1 MASVPFACA
10 AGFEGMIPVNEPALG
25 ERELELVADCVRT
38 GWVSSAGHYLDEFER
53 RWAEYCGMKH
63 GVAVSSGT
71 AALDVAVSC
80 LRLQPG
86 DEVILPSFT
95 IISCAQAITKHG
107 GRPVL
112 VDCDPETWCL
122 DVDQVAARIT
132 PRTRAVMAVHM
143 YGHPADMDP
152 LRGLADRHGLVLI
165 EDAAQ
170 AHGAEYKGRRCGGLG
185 DISCFS
191 FYANKIITTGEG
203 GMVLTDRDD
212 WAAHARAY
220 RNLCFRSDRRFYH
233 EELGENYRMTNLQ
246 AALGVAQLDR
256 VEEILAHKRAM
267 AAAYT
272 ERLRSC
278 EALQLPMERE
288 WARSTF
294 WMYGV
299 VLKDGGRNAA
309 GLAVDLAQRLQER
322 GVQTRPFFLGMH
334 EQPAFLRMGLFQ
346 GEEYPVTEMLARQ
359 GLYLP
364 SGTAL
369 QLSQVD
375 EVAGAVK
382 EVMR

>member
-1 MASVPFACA
+1 
-10 AGFEGMIPVNEPALG
+10 MIPVNEPALG
-25 ERELELVADCVRT
+25 ERELELVADCVRS
-38 GWVSSAGHYLDEFER
+38 GWVSSAGRYLDEFER

-63 GVAVSSGT
+63 GIAVSSGT
-71 AALDVAVSC
+71 AALDVVVSC

-107 GRPVL
+107 GLPVL

-122 DVDQVAARIT
+122 DVDQVATRIT
-132 PRTRAVMAVHM
+132 PRTRAIMPVHM

-152 LRGLADRHGLVLI
+152 LRELADRHGLVLI

-203 GMVLTDRDD
+203 GMVLTNRDD

-220 RNLCFRSDRRFYH
+220 RNLCFQSDRRFYH

-256 VEEILAHKRAM
+256 VDDIVAHKRAM
-267 AAAYT
+267 AAEYT
-272 ERLRSC
+272 ERLQSC
-278 EALQLPMERE
+278 EVLHLPTERD

-299 VLKDGGRNAA
+299 VLKAGDRTGV
-309 GLAVDLAQRLQER
+309 GLAVELAKRLQVR

-334 EQPAFLRMGLFQ
+334 EQPAFHRMGLFA
-346 GEEYPVTEMLARQ
+346 GECYPVTEMLARQ

-369 QLSQVD
+369 TGQQVD
-375 EVAGAVK
+375 EAAAAVLDSVA
-382 EVMR
+382 

>member
-1 MASVPFACA
+1 
-10 AGFEGMIPVNEPALG
+10 MIPVNEPAFG
-25 ERELELVADCVRT
+25 ARELELVTDCVRS
-38 GWVSSAGHYLDEFER
+38 GWVSSAGRYMDEFER

-80 LRLQPG
+80 LRLEPG

-107 GRPVL
+107 GTPVL

-122 DVDQVAARIT
+122 DIEQVAARIT
-132 PRTRAVMAVHM
+132 SRTRVVMPVHM

-152 LRGLADRHGLVLI
+152 LRELADRHGLVLI
-165 EDAAQ
+165 EDAAE

-191 FYANKIITTGEG
+191 FYANKIVTTGEG
-203 GMVLTDRDD
+203 GMVLTNSDD
-212 WAAHARAY
+212 WADRARAY
-220 RNLCFRSDRRFYH
+220 RNLGFQSDRRFYH

-256 VEEILAHKRAM
+256 IEQIVAHKRAVG
-267 AAAYT
+267 AAYT

-278 EALQLPMERE
+278 KALQLPTERD
-288 WARSTF
+288 WACSTF

-299 VLKDGGRNAA
+299 VASSGSGVTGSEMAR
-309 GLAVDLAQRLQER
+309 RLHEH

-334 EQPAFLRMGLFQ
+334 EQPAFQRMGLFA
-346 GEEYPVTEMLARQ
+346 GEKYPVTEMLARQ

-369 QLSQVD
+369 TVKQVSAVCAAVQ
-375 EVAGAVK
+375 EVLA
-382 EVMR
+382 

>member
-1 MASVPFACA
+1 V
-10 AGFEGMIPVNEPALG
+10 IPVNEPTFG
-25 ERELELVADCVRT
+25 ERELELVTDCVRS
-38 GWVSSAGHYLDEFER
+38 GWVSSAGRYLDEFER

-80 LRLQPG
+80 IRLQPG

-95 IISCAQAITKHG
+95 IVSCAQAITRNG
-107 GRPVL
+107 GLPVL

-132 PRTRAVMAVHM
+132 ARTRAIMPVHM

-152 LRGLADRHGLVLI
+152 LREMADRHGLVLI
-165 EDAAQ
+165 EDAAE

-203 GMVLTDRDD
+203 GMVLTDDDD
-212 WAAHARAY
+212 WAAHARSY
-220 RNLCFRSDRRFYH
+220 RNLCFRSERRFYH
-233 EELGENYRMTNLQ
+233 EELGENYRMTNMQ

-256 VEEILAHKRAM
+256 VDEIVAHKRTM
-267 AAAYT
+267 AAAYS
-272 ERLRSC
+272 ERLASC
-278 EALQLPMERE
+278 EALQRPVERE

-299 VLKDGGRNAA
+299 VLKADCGTAPAQAA
-309 GLAVDLAQRLQER
+309 ELVQRLQAR

-334 EQPAFLRMGLFQ
+334 EQPAFLRMGLF
-346 GEEYPVTEMLARQ
+346 EAEHYPITEMLARQ

-369 QLSQVD
+369 TEQQVD
-375 EVAGAVK
+375 EVSAAVLDS
-382 EVMR
+382 VA

>member
-1 MASVPFACA
+1 
-10 AGFEGMIPVNEPALG
+10 MIPVNEPAIG
-25 ERELELVADCVRT
+25 ERELELVAECVKT
-38 GWVSSAGHYLDEFER
+38 GWVSSAGRYLDEFEQ
-53 RWAEYCGMKH
+53 RWAAYCGMRH

-80 LRLQPG
+80 LRLEPG

-95 IISCAQAITKHG
+95 IISCAQAVTKHG
-107 GRPVL
+107 GVPVL
-112 VDCDPETWCL
+112 VDCDPDTWCL
-122 DVDQVAARIT
+122 DVAQVEDRIT

-152 LRGLADRHGLVLI
+152 LRELADRHGFVII
-165 EDAAQ
+165 EDAAE
-170 AHGAEYKGRRCGGLG
+170 AHGAEYKGRPCGGLG

-203 GMVLTDRDD
+203 GMVLTDDDD
-212 WAAHARAY
+212 WAARARAY
-220 RNLCFRSDRRFYH
+220 RNLCFQSGRRFYH

-256 VEEILAHKRAM
+256 IEEIVAHKREM
-267 AAAYT
+267 AVAYT
-272 ERLRSC
+272 ARLRSC
-278 EALQLPMERE
+278 EVLQLPTELP

-299 VLKDGGRNAA
+299 VMRDEARSAEDFARALE
-309 GLAVDLAQRLQER
+309 ER

-334 EQPAFLRMGLFQ
+334 QQPVFHHMGLFV
-346 GEEYPVTEMLARQ
+346 GEQYPITEFLGRQ

-364 SGTAL
+364 SGTG
-369 QLSQVD
+369 LSREQV
-375 EVAGAVK
+375 AAVCIAVH
-382 EVMR
+382 EAA

>member
-1 MASVPFACA
+1 V
-10 AGFEGMIPVNEPALG
+10 IPVNEPVLG

-38 GWVSSAGHYLDEFER
+38 GWVSSAGRYLDEFER

-80 LRLQPG
+80 LRLRPG

-95 IISCAQAITKHG
+95 IVSCAQAITKHG
-107 GRPVL
+107 GLPVL

-122 DVDQVAARIT
+122 DIGQVAARIT
-132 PRTRAVMAVHM
+132 SRTRAVMVVHM
-143 YGHPADMDP
+143 YGHPADMDA
-152 LRGLADRHGLVLI
+152 LRELADRHGLVLI
-165 EDAAQ
+165 EDAAE

-203 GMVLTDRDD
+203 GMILTDDDD
-212 WAAHARAY
+212 WARHARAY
-220 RNLCFRSDRRFYH
+220 RNLCFRGERRFYH
-233 EELGENYRMTNLQ
+233 EELGENYRMTNMQ

-256 VEEILAHKRAM
+256 VDEIVAHKRLM

-278 EALQLPMERE
+278 EAVQLPTERK

-299 VLKDGGRNAA
+299 VVDGDRGIAA
-309 GLAVDLAQRLQER
+309 ADLAKRLTAL

-334 EQPAFLRMGLFQ
+334 EQPAFHRMGLFV
-346 GEEYPVTEMLARQ
+346 GERYPVTEMLARQ

-364 SGTAL
+364 SGVAL
-369 QLSQVD
+369 TKGQVA
-375 EVAGAVK
+375 EVSAAVL
-382 EVMR
+382 RSLA

>member
-1 MASVPFACA
+1 
-10 AGFEGMIPVNEPALG
+10 MISVNEPALG
-25 ERELELVADCVRT
+25 QRELELVADCVRS
-38 GWVSSAGHYLDEFER
+38 GWVSSAGRYLAEFER

-80 LRLQPG
+80 LGLQPG
-86 DEVILPSFT
+86 DEVIVPSFT
-95 IISCAQAITKHG
+95 IISCVQAITKHG
-107 GRPVL
+107 GLPVL

-122 DVDQVAARIT
+122 DVDHVAARVT
-132 PRTRAVMAVHM
+132 PRTCAIMPVHM

-152 LRGLADRHGLVLI
+152 LRELANRHGLVLI

-170 AHGAEYKGRRCGGLG
+170 AHGAKYKGRRCGGLG

-191 FYANKIITTGEG
+191 FYANKMITTGEG
-203 GMVLTDRDD
+203 GMVLTNHDD

-220 RNLCFRSDRRFYH
+220 RNLCFRGDRRFYH

-246 AALGVAQLDR
+246 AALGVAQLER
-256 VEEILAHKRAM
+256 VDEIVAHRYAM

-272 ERLRSC
+272 ERLRGC
-278 EALQLPMERE
+278 AALQLPIERD

-299 VLKDGGRNAA
+299 VLKDRGCSAA
-309 GLAVDLAQRLQER
+309 DLTMALLER
-322 GVQTRPFFLGMH
+322 GVQSRPFFLGMH
-334 EQPAFLRMGLFQ
+334 EQPAFHRMDLFG
-346 GEEYPVTEMLARQ
+346 GEQYPVTEMLARQ

-364 SGTAL
+364 SGTTL
-369 QLSQVD
+369 TDEQVST
-375 EVAGAVK
+375 VCAAV
-382 EVMR
+382 EEILA

>member
-1 MASVPFACA
+1 V
-10 AGFEGMIPVNEPALG
+10 IPVNEPALG
-25 ERELELVADCVRT
+25 ARELELVADCVRT
-38 GWVSSAGHYLDEFER
+38 GWVSSAGRYLDEFER
-53 RWAEYCGMKH
+53 RWAEYCGMRH
-63 GVAVSSGT
+63 AVAVSSGT

-107 GRPVL
+107 GLPVL
-112 VDCDPETWCL
+112 VDCDLETWCL
-122 DVDQVAARIT
+122 DVEQVAARIT
-132 PRTRAVMAVHM
+132 PRTRAVMVVHM

-152 LRGLADRHGLVLI
+152 LRDLADRHGLVLI
-165 EDAAQ
+165 EDAAE

-203 GMVLTDRDD
+203 GMVLTNRDE
-212 WAAHARAY
+212 WATHARAY

-256 VEEILAHKRAM
+256 IEQIVAHKRAM

-272 ERLRSC
+272 GCLRSC
-278 EALQLPMERE
+278 EALQLPTERA

-299 VLKDGGRNAA
+299 VLKVGGRSAA
-309 GLAVDLAQRLQER
+309 GLATELTKRLQER

-334 EQPAFLRMGLFQ
+334 EQPAFHRMGLFS

-369 QLSQVD
+369 TEKQVE
-375 EVAGAVK
+375 EVSAAVLDS
-382 EVMR
+382 VA

>member
-1 MASVPFACA
+1 
-10 AGFEGMIPVNEPALG
+10 MIPVNEPTLG
-25 ERELELVADCVRT
+25 ERELELVADCVRS
-38 GWVSSAGHYLDEFER
+38 GWVSSAGPYLDEFEQ

-80 LRLQPG
+80 LRLEPG

-95 IISCAQAITKHG
+95 IISCAQAITKQG
-107 GRPVL
+107 GLPVL
-112 VDCDPETWCL
+112 VDCDPQTWCL
-122 DVDQVAARIT
+122 DVDLVAARVT
-132 PRTRAVMAVHM
+132 PRTRAVMPVHM

-152 LRGLADRHGLVLI
+152 LRELADRHGLVII

-170 AHGAEYKGRRCGGLG
+170 AHGASYKGRRCGGLG

-203 GMVLTDRDD
+203 GMVLTNDD
-212 WAAHARAY
+212 EWAAHARAY
-220 RNLCFRSDRRFYH
+220 RNLCLQSDRRFYH

-256 VEEILAHKRAM
+256 IEEIVARKRAV

-278 EALQLPMERE
+278 EALQLPAERA

-294 WMYGV
+294 WMYG
-299 VLKDGGRNAA
+299 
-309 GLAVDLAQRLQER
+309 AVSSKESGVTGSEIARRLQEH
-322 GVQTRPFFLGMH
+322 GVQTRPFFVGMH
-334 EQPAFLRMGLFQ
+334 KQPAFRHMGLFE
-346 GEEYPVTEMLARQ
+346 GEEYPVTDMLARQ

-369 QLSQVD
+369 TDEQVAAVCAAVR
-375 EVAGAVK
+375 EVVA
-382 EVMR
+382 

>member
-1 MASVPFACA
+1 
-10 AGFEGMIPVNEPALG
+10 MIPVNEPSIG
-25 ERELELVADCVRT
+25 ERELELVSDCVRS
-38 GWVSSAGHYLDEFER
+38 GWISSAGRYLEEFEW

-80 LRLQPG
+80 LELQAG

-107 GRPVL
+107 GVPVL
-112 VDCDPETWCL
+112 VDSDPETWCL
-122 DVDQVAARIT
+122 DVHEVEARIT
-132 PRTRAVMAVHM
+132 GHTRAIMPVHM

-152 LRGLADRHGLVLI
+152 LRELAVRHGLVII

-170 AHGAEYKGRRCGGLG
+170 AHGAEYKGRPCGGLG

-203 GMVLTDRDD
+203 GMVLTDDDD

-220 RNLCFRSDRRFYH
+220 RNLCFREDRRFYH
-233 EELGENYRMTNLQ
+233 EELGENYRMTNMQ
-246 AALGVAQLDR
+246 AALGVAQFDR
-256 VEEILAHKRAM
+256 IDEIVAHKRAM

-278 EALQLPMERE
+278 DALQLPTERE

-299 VLKDGGRNAA
+299 VLKDSGRGAA
-309 GLAVDLAQRLQER
+309 GLAAGLAKRLQER

-334 EQPAFLRMGLFQ
+334 EQPVFHRMGLFA
-346 GEEYPVTEMLARQ
+346 GEEYPVTEMLAQ
-359 GLYLP
+359 FGLYLP

-369 QLSQVD
+369 TEGQV
-375 EVAGAVK
+375 ERVSAVML
-382 EVMR
+382 ESVS

>member
-1 MASVPFACA
+1 
-10 AGFEGMIPVNEPALG
+10 MIPVNEPALG
-25 ERELELVADCVRT
+25 ERELELVADCVRS
-38 GWVSSAGHYLDEFER
+38 GWVSSAGRYLDEFEQ
-53 RWAEYCGMKH
+53 RWAEYCGVKH

-80 LRLQPG
+80 LYLQPG

-95 IISCAQAITKHG
+95 IISCAQAVTKHG
-107 GRPVL
+107 GVPVL
-112 VDCDPETWCL
+112 VDCDPDTWCL

-132 PRTRAVMAVHM
+132 PRTRAVMPVHM

-152 LRGLADRHGLVLI
+152 LRELADRHGFPLI

-212 WAAHARAY
+212 RAAHARAY

-256 VEEILAHKRAM
+256 VDEIVAHKRAM

-272 ERLRSC
+272 ERLRPC
-278 EALQLPMERE
+278 EALQLPTERE

-299 VLKDGGRNAA
+299 VLKAGDRTGV
-309 GLAVDLAQRLQER
+309 GLAEELAKPLQKR

-334 EQPAFLRMGLFQ
+334 EQPAFHRVGLFT
-346 GEEYPVTEMLARQ
+346 GESYPVTERLARQ

-369 QLSQVD
+369 TDEQVTAVCAAVQ
-375 EVAGAVK
+375 EVLA
-382 EVMR
+382 

>member
-1 MASVPFACA
+1 VIS
-10 AGFEGMIPVNEPALG
+10 VNEPALG

-38 GWVSSAGHYLDEFER
+38 GWVSSAGRYLDEFER

-95 IISCAQAITKHG
+95 IVSCAQAITKHG
-107 GRPVL
+107 WLPVL

-122 DVDQVAARIT
+122 YVDQVAARIT
-132 PRTRAVMAVHM
+132 SRTRAIMAVHM

-152 LRGLADRHGLVLI
+152 LRELADHHGLVLI

-203 GMVLTDRDD
+203 GMVLTDHDD

-220 RNLCFRSDRRFYH
+220 RNLCLRSDRRFYH

-256 VEEILAHKRAM
+256 VDEIVAHKRAT

-272 ERLRSC
+272 ESLRSC
-278 EALQLPMERE
+278 EALQLPTERE

-294 WMYGV
+294 WMYCV
-299 VLKDGGRNAA
+299 VLKNGGRSSA
-309 GLAVDLAQRLQER
+309 DLARVLLER
-322 GVQTRPFFLGMH
+322 GVQTRPFFVGMH
-334 EQPAFLRMGLFQ
+334 EQPAFHRMGLFA
-346 GEEYPVTEMLARQ
+346 GESYPVTDRLARQ

-369 QLSQVD
+369 TDEQVIAVCAAVQ
-375 EVAGAVK
+375 EVLA
-382 EVMR
+382 

>member
-1 MASVPFACA
+1 
-10 AGFEGMIPVNEPALG
+10 MIPVNEPVLG
-25 ERELELVADCVRT
+25 ERELELVADCVRS
-38 GWVSSAGHYLDEFER
+38 GWVSSSGRYLDEFER

-80 LRLQPG
+80 LGLEPG
-86 DEVILPSFT
+86 DEVIMPSFT
-95 IISCAQAITKHG
+95 IISCAQAVTKHAG
-107 GRPVL
+107 LPVL
-112 VDCDPETWCL
+112 VDCDAETWCL
-122 DVDQVAARIT
+122 DVDQVAARVT
-132 PRTRAVMAVHM
+132 SRTRAIMAVHM

-152 LRGLADRHGLVLI
+152 LRDLADRRGLVLL

-170 AHGAEYKGRRCGGLG
+170 AHGAEYKGRSCGGLG

-203 GMVLTDRDD
+203 GMLLTDSDA

-220 RNLCFRSDRRFYH
+220 RNLCFGEDRRFLH
-233 EELGENYRMTNLQ
+233 EALGENYRMTNLQ

-256 VEEILAHKRAM
+256 VDQIVARKRSM
-267 AAAYT
+267 AAAYS
-272 ERLRSC
+272 ERLRECAS
-278 EALQLPMERE
+278 LQLPTERD

-294 WMYGV
+294 WMFGV
-299 VLKDGGRNAA
+299 VLEDGGRAA
-309 GLAVDLAQRLQER
+309 GEVARELLAR

-334 EQPAFLRMGLFQ
+334 EQPAFRRMGLFA
-346 GEEYPVTEMLARQ
+346 GETYAVTERLARQ

-369 QLSQVD
+369 TLD
-375 EVAGAVK
+375 EVSAVCAAVR
-382 EVMR
+382 EVLT

>member
-1 MASVPFACA
+1 
-10 AGFEGMIPVNEPALG
+10 MIRVNEPTLG

-38 GWVSSAGHYLDEFER
+38 GWVSSAGLYLDEFER

-107 GRPVL
+107 ALPVL
-112 VDCDPETWCL
+112 VDCDSETWCL
-122 DVDQVAARIT
+122 DVDRVAARIT
-132 PRTRAVMAVHM
+132 PRTRAVMPVHM
-143 YGHPADMDP
+143 YGHPADMDS
-152 LRGLADRHGLVLI
+152 LRELADRHGLALI

-185 DISCFS
+185 DIACFS

-203 GMVLTDRDD
+203 GMLLTDSDA
-212 WAAHARAY
+212 WAEHARAY
-220 RNLCFRSDRRFYH
+220 RNLCFQSDRRFYH
-233 EELGENYRMTNLQ
+233 EDLGENYRMTNLQ

-256 VEEILAHKRAM
+256 VDEIVAHKRAM
-267 AAAYT
+267 AAAYA
-272 ERLRSC
+272 ERLASC
-278 EALQLPMERE
+278 ESLQLPVERD

-299 VLKDGGRNAA
+299 VVRDEAGSAA
-309 GLAVDLAQRLQER
+309 DVAKALLVR
-322 GVQTRPFFLGMH
+322 GVETRPFFLGMH
-334 EQPAFLRMGLFQ
+334 EQPAFHRVGLFE
-346 GEEYPVTEMLARQ
+346 GEEHPVTEMLARR

-369 QLSQVD
+369 TVSQV
-375 EVAGAVK
+375 EQVAAHLN
-382 EVMR
+382 EVMG

>member
-1 MASVPFACA
+1 
-10 AGFEGMIPVNEPALG
+10 MIPVNEPALG

-299 VLKDGGRNAA
+299 VVNEVSGIPGDE
-309 GLAVDLAQRLQER
+309 LAKRLQER

>member
-1 MASVPFACA
+1 
-10 AGFEGMIPVNEPALG
+10 MIPVNEPSIG
-25 ERELELVADCVRT
+25 DRELELVSDCLRS
-38 GWVSSAGHYLDEFER
+38 GWISSAGRYLEEFEW

-80 LRLQPG
+80 LELQAG

-107 GRPVL
+107 GVPVL
-112 VDCDPETWCL
+112 VDSDPETWCL
-122 DVDQVAARIT
+122 DVHEVEARIT
-132 PRTRAVMAVHM
+132 GHTRAIMPVHM

-152 LRGLADRHGLVLI
+152 LRELAVRHGLVII

-170 AHGAEYKGRRCGGLG
+170 AHGAEYKGRPCGGLG

-203 GMVLTDRDD
+203 GMVLTDDDD

-220 RNLCFRSDRRFYH
+220 RNLCFREDRRFYH
-233 EELGENYRMTNLQ
+233 EELGENYRMTNMQ
-246 AALGVAQLDR
+246 AALGVAQFDR
-256 VEEILAHKRAM
+256 IDEIVAHKRAM
-267 AAAYT
+267 AFGYT
-272 ERLRSC
+272 ERLREC
-278 EALQLPMERE
+278 EALRLPVERD
-288 WARSTF
+288 WARSTY

-299 VLKDGGRNAA
+299 VVQPNTGLNAH
-309 GLAVDLAQRLQER
+309 DLAERLRER
-322 GVQTRPFFLGMH
+322 DVQTRPFFFGMH
-334 EQPAFLRMGLFQ
+334 EQPAFHRMGLFA
-346 GEEYPVTEMLARQ
+346 GEHYTVTETIARQ

-369 QLSQVD
+369 QISQVE
-375 EVAGAVK
+375 EVATALI
-382 EVMR
+382 EVFG

>member
-1 MASVPFACA
+1 
-10 AGFEGMIPVNEPALG
+10 MIPVNEPALG
-25 ERELELVADCVRT
+25 ARELELVADCVRT
-38 GWVSSAGHYLDEFER
+38 GWVSSAGRYLDEFEQ
-53 RWAEYCGMKH
+53 RWAEYCGMQH

-107 GRPVL
+107 GLPVL
-112 VDCDPETWCL
+112 VDCDPDTWCL
-122 DVDQVAARIT
+122 DVEQVAARVT

-152 LRGLADRHGLVLI
+152 LRELADLHGFAII
-165 EDAAQ
+165 EDAAE

-203 GMVLTDRDD
+203 GMVLTDRSD
-212 WAAHARAY
+212 WADHARAY
-220 RNLCFRSDRRFYH
+220 RNLCFRGDRRFYH
-233 EELGENYRMTNLQ
+233 EELGENYRMTNMQ
-246 AALGVAQLDR
+246 AALGVAQLSR
-256 VEEILAHKRAM
+256 VDDIVAHKRQM
-267 AAAYT
+267 AATYT
-272 ERLRSC
+272 SRLRPC

-299 VLKDGGRNAA
+299 VLKDRKGRAM
-309 GLAVDLAQRLQER
+309 DLANALRRR
-322 GVQTRPFFLGMH
+322 GVQSRPFFLGMH
-334 EQPAFLRMGLFQ
+334 EQPAYRKIGLFT
-346 GEEYPVTEMLARQ
+346 EESYPVTERLARQ

-369 QLSQVD
+369 THEQVAR
-375 EVAGAVK
+375 VSAAVR
-382 EVMR
+382 EALG

>member
-1 MASVPFACA
+1 
-10 AGFEGMIPVNEPALG
+10 
-25 ERELELVADCVRT
+25 
-38 GWVSSAGHYLDEFER
+38 
-53 RWAEYCGMKH
+53 MKH

-122 DVDQVAARIT
+122 DVDQVVARIT

-203 GMVLTDRDD
+203 GMVLTDHDD

-256 VEEILAHKRAM
+256 VDEIVAHKRAI

-278 EALQLPMERE
+278 EALQLPTERE

-299 VLKDGGRNAA
+299 VLKNGGRSSA
-309 GLAVDLAQRLQER
+309 DLARVLLER

-334 EQPAFLRMGLFQ
+334 EQPAFHRMGLFA

>member
-1 MASVPFACA
+1 
-10 AGFEGMIPVNEPALG
+10 MIPVNEPALG

-38 GWVSSAGHYLDEFER
+38 GWVSSAGRYLDEFEQG
-53 RWAEYCGMKH
+53 WAEYCGVRH
-63 GVAVSSGT
+63 GITVSSGT

-80 LRLQPG
+80 LGLEPG

-95 IISCAQAITKHG
+95 IISCAQAITRHG
-107 GRPVL
+107 GMPVL

-122 DVDQVAARIT
+122 DVEHVAASVT
-132 PRTRAVMAVHM
+132 ARTRAIMPVHM

-152 LRGLADRHGLVLI
+152 LRELADRHGLVLI

-191 FYANKIITTGEG
+191 FYANKVITTGEG
-203 GMVLTDRDD
+203 GMVLTDDD
-212 WAAHARAY
+212 QWAAHARAY
-220 RNLCFRSDRRFYH
+220 RNLCFQSDRRFYH

-246 AALGVAQLDR
+246 AALGVAQLGR
-256 VEEILAHKRAM
+256 IEEIVARKRAV

-272 ERLRSC
+272 GRLRLC
-278 EALQLPMERE
+278 EALQLPVERE

-299 VLKDGGRNAA
+299 VASKES
-309 GLAVDLAQRLQER
+309 GLTGKEMARRLQEH
-322 GVQTRPFFLGMH
+322 GVQTRPFFVGMH
-334 EQPAFLRMGLFQ
+334 QQPVFRRMGLFE
-346 GEEYPVTEMLARQ
+346 GEEYPVTDMLASQ
-359 GLYLP
+359 GIYLP

-369 QLSQVD
+369 TDEQVT
-375 EVAGAVK
+375 EVCAAVE
-382 EVMR
+382 EVVA

>member
-1 MASVPFACA
+1 
-10 AGFEGMIPVNEPALG
+10 MIPVNEPALG

-38 GWVSSAGHYLDEFER
+38 GWVSSAGRYLDDFER

-107 GRPVL
+107 GLPVL
-112 VDCDPETWCL
+112 VDCDLETWCL

-132 PRTRAVMAVHM
+132 PRTRAVMVVHM

-152 LRGLADRHGLVLI
+152 LRELADRYGLVLI
-165 EDAAQ
+165 EDAAE

-203 GMVLTDRDD
+203 GMVLTDDD
-212 WAAHARAY
+212 NWAAHARAY

-246 AALGVAQLDR
+246 AALGVAQLER
-256 VEEILAHKRAM
+256 VGEIVAHKRAM

-272 ERLRSC
+272 ERLQSC
-278 EALQLPMERE
+278 KALQLPTERE

-294 WMYGV
+294 WMYGM
-299 VLKDGGRNAA
+299 VLKVGGRTAA
-309 GLAVDLAQRLQER
+309 GLAAELSQRLRAR
-322 GVQTRPFFLGMH
+322 GVETRPFFLGMH
-334 EQPAFLRMGLFQ
+334 EQPAFHNMGLFA

-369 QLSQVD
+369 TEQQVED
-375 EVAGAVK
+375 ASAAVLECVA
-382 EVMR
+382 

>member
-1 MASVPFACA
+1 
-10 AGFEGMIPVNEPALG
+10 MIPVNEPTLG

-38 GWVSSAGHYLDEFER
+38 GWVSSAGRYLDEFER
-53 RWAEYCGMKH
+53 RWAEYCGVEH

-107 GRPVL
+107 GLPVL

-132 PRTRAVMAVHM
+132 ARTHAIMAVHM

-152 LRGLADRHGLVLI
+152 LRELADRHGLVLI

-185 DISCFS
+185 DMSCFS

-220 RNLCFRSDRRFYH
+220 RNLCFGSDRRFHH
-233 EELGENYRMTNLQ
+233 EELGENYRMTNMQ

-256 VEEILAHKRAM
+256 VEEIVARKRAM

-272 ERLRSC
+272 GRLRSC
-278 EALQLPMERE
+278 EALRLPTERE

-299 VLKDGGRNAA
+299 VISEDAGVTGNELAA
-309 GLAVDLAQRLQER
+309 RLQAC

-334 EQPAFLRMGLFQ
+334 EQPAFHRMGLFA

-369 QLSQVD
+369 TEQQVD
-375 EVAGAVK
+375 EVSAAMLDSVA
-382 EVMR
+382 

>member
-1 MASVPFACA
+1 
-10 AGFEGMIPVNEPALG
+10 MIPVNEPALG
-25 ERELELVADCVRT
+25 ERELELVADCVRS

-71 AALDVAVSC
+71 AALDAAVSC
-80 LRLQPG
+80 LKLEPG

-95 IISCAQAITKHG
+95 IISCAQAITRHQG
-107 GRPVL
+107 VPVL

-132 PRTRAVMAVHM
+132 RRTRAIMPVHM

-152 LRGLADRHGLVLI
+152 IAELADKHGLVVV

-170 AHGAEYKGRRCGGLG
+170 AHGARYKGRRCGGLG
-185 DISCFS
+185 DIACFS
-191 FYANKIITTGEG
+191 FYANKIVTTGEG
-203 GMVLTDRDD
+203 GMVLTNSDE
-212 WAAHARAY
+212 WAAHCRSY
-220 RNLCFRSDRRFYH
+220 RNLCFQADRRFYH
-233 EELGENYRMTNLQ
+233 EELGQNYRMTNMQ

-256 VEEILAHKRAM
+256 VDEIVAHKRAM

-272 ERLRSC
+272 ERLQSC
-278 EALQLPMERE
+278 EGLQLPTERE

-294 WMYGV
+294 WMYGIV
-299 VLKDGGRNAA
+299 SHDPDLDGHE
-309 GLAVDLAQRLQER
+309 LASRLGER

-334 EQPAFLRMGLFQ
+334 EQPVFARLGLFA
-346 GEEYPVTEMLARQ
+346 GEKHPVTERLSRQ
-359 GLYLP
+359 ALYLP

-369 QLSQVD
+369 TDAQMKTVS
-375 EVAGAVK
+375 AAVMDA
-382 EVMR
+382 VS

>member
-1 MASVPFACA
+1 
-10 AGFEGMIPVNEPALG
+10 MIPVNEPALG
-25 ERELELVADCVRT
+25 ERELELVAACVRT
-38 GWVSSAGHYLDEFER
+38 GWVSSAGRYLDEFER

-95 IISCAQAITKHG
+95 IVSCAQAVTKHG
-107 GRPVL
+107 GLPVL
-112 VDCDPETWCL
+112 VDCDPDTWCL
-122 DVDQVAARIT
+122 DIEHVAARVT
-132 PRTRAVMAVHM
+132 PRTRAIMVVHM
-143 YGHPADMDP
+143 YGHPVDMDP
-152 LRGLADRHGLVLI
+152 LRELADRHGLVLI
-165 EDAAQ
+165 EDAAE

-203 GMVLTDRDD
+203 GMLLTDRDD
-212 WAAHARAY
+212 WATHARSY
-220 RNLCFRSDRRFYH
+220 RNLCFRSERRFYH

-256 VEEILAHKRAM
+256 IGQIVARKRAM

-272 ERLRSC
+272 ERLQSC
-278 EALQLPMERE
+278 TALQLPTERE

-299 VLKDGGRNAA
+299 VSRDEALRAS
-309 GLAVDLAQRLQER
+309 DLSAH
-322 GVQTRPFFLGMH
+322 G
-334 EQPAFLRMGLFQ
+334 ALR
-346 GEEYPVTEMLARQ
+346 R
-359 GLYLP
+359 
-364 SGTAL
+364 
-369 QLSQVD
+369 
-375 EVAGAVK
+375 
-382 EVMR
+382 

>member
-1 MASVPFACA
+1 MSKVTSRPV
-10 AGFEGMIPVNEPALG
+10 GEPLIPVNEPALG
-25 ERELELVADCVRT
+25 ERELELVADCVRS
-38 GWVSSAGHYLDEFER
+38 GWVSSAGRYLDEFEQ

-80 LRLQPG
+80 LGLQPG

-107 GRPVL
+107 GLPVL

-132 PRTRAVMAVHM
+132 PRTRAIMPVHM
-143 YGHPADMDP
+143 YGHPADIDP
-152 LRGLADRHGLVLI
+152 LRELADRQGLVLI
-165 EDAAQ
+165 EDAAE

-203 GMVLTDRDD
+203 GMVLTDHDD
-212 WAAHARAY
+212 WASHARAY
-220 RNLCFRSDRRFYH
+220 RNLCFRNDRRFYH

-246 AALGVAQLDR
+246 AALGVAQLER
-256 VEEILAHKRAM
+256 IEQIVTHKRAM

-278 EALQLPMERE
+278 EALHLPTERE

-294 WMYGV
+294 WMYGL
-299 VLKDGGRNAA
+299 VLEDDGRSAA
-309 GLAVDLAQRLQER
+309 DLAKALLER

-334 EQPAFLRMGLFQ
+334 EQPAFHRMGFFK
-346 GEEYPVTEMLARQ
+346 GEKYPVTEMLGRQ

-375 EVAGAVK
+375 QVAAAIN

>member
-1 MASVPFACA
+1 
-10 AGFEGMIPVNEPALG
+10 MIPVNEPALG
-25 ERELELVADCVRT
+25 EREIELVADCVRS

-80 LRLQPG
+80 LRLELG

-132 PRTRAVMAVHM
+132 SRTRAIMPVHM

-152 LRGLADRHGLVLI
+152 LRKLADRHGLVLI

-170 AHGAEYKGRRCGGLG
+170 AHGAEYKGQRCGGLG

-203 GMVLTDRDD
+203 GMVLTNDD
-212 WAAHARAY
+212 EWAAHARAY
-220 RNLCFRSDRRFYH
+220 RNLCFQGERRFCH

-246 AALGVAQLDR
+246 AALGVAQLGRLD
-256 VEEILAHKRAM
+256 EIVAHKRAM

-278 EALQLPMERE
+278 GAFQLPTERE

-299 VLKDGGRNAA
+299 VLKGADRSAA
-309 GLAVDLAQRLQER
+309 DLAGTLLDC

-334 EQPAFLRMGLFQ
+334 EQPAFHRMGLFR
-346 GEEYPVTEMLARQ
+346 GEEYPVTDMLGRQ

-369 QLSQVD
+369 TESQVD
-375 EVAGAVK
+375 EVSAAVLDG
-382 EVMR
+382 VA

>member
-1 MASVPFACA
+1 
-10 AGFEGMIPVNEPALG
+10 MIPVNEPALG
-25 ERELELVADCVRT
+25 EREIELVADCVRT
-38 GWVSSAGHYLDEFER
+38 GWVSSAGPYLDEFER

-80 LRLQPG
+80 LKLEPD

-95 IISCAQAITKHG
+95 IISCAQAVTKHG

-132 PRTRAVMAVHM
+132 LRTRAVMPVHM

-152 LRGLADRHGLVLI
+152 LRELADHHGLVLI

-185 DISCFS
+185 EISCFS

-203 GMVLTDRDD
+203 GMILTNRDD

-233 EELGENYRMTNLQ
+233 EDLGENYRMTNLQ

-256 VEEILAHKRAM
+256 IDEIVAHKRAM

-272 ERLRSC
+272 ERLQSC
-278 EALQLPMERE
+278 KALQLPTQRD
-288 WARSTF
+288 WAQSTF

-299 VLKDGGRNAA
+299 VLKDEAFSA
-309 GLAVDLAQRLQER
+309 TELAKALLER
-322 GVQTRPFFLGMH
+322 GVQSRPFFLGMH
-334 EQPAFLRMGLFQ
+334 EQPVFQRMGLFE

-369 QLSQVD
+369 HLSQVD
-375 EVAGAVK
+375 QAAAAVD